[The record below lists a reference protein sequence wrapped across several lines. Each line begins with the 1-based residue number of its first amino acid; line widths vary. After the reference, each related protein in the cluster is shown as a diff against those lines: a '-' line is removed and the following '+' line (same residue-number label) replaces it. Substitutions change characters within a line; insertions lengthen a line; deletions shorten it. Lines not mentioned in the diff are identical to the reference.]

1 LSFFQNKRNF
11 TALFSTDGRESC
23 AAEAKG
29 RIMLEKIISGGQTG
43 VDQAAL
49 DAAIKLGIPHGGWIP
64 KGRLTEDGPL
74 PPKYNLTEM
83 PTASYPERTRKNIRD
98 SDGTLILSH
107 GALTGGSDFTRK
119 MALKYQKPML
129 HIDFNRVVP
138 FDAAVIINNWMVD
151 HDIGILNVAGP
162 RASSDPTI
170 YRAAIDIIE
179 AVSFLNLSENNPMQ
193 TRMMGTDATSKEIPR
208 DIHAAVT
215 HIIDGMTLKDRAVMA
230 NLTEGELAPL
240 QLNLGMYIRQQ
251 MPRWLTSET
260 FKRSCDEAAL
270 EEGLD
275 ASNPPMVIIKMTW
288 KHLKATHRLR
298 VVK

>member
-1 LSFFQNKRNF
+1 
-11 TALFSTDGRESC
+11 
-23 AAEAKG
+23 
-29 RIMLEKIISGGQTG
+29 MLEKIISGGQTG
-43 VDQAAL
+43 ADQAAL

-74 PPKYNLTEM
+74 PAKYDLTEM
-83 PTASYPERTRKNIRD
+83 PTQSYPERTQKNIRE

-107 GALTGGSDFTRK
+107 GMLTGGSEFTRK

-129 HIDFNRVVP
+129 HIDFTRTIP
-138 FDAAVIINNWMVD
+138 FEAAVVINNWMVD
-151 HDIGILNVAGP
+151 HDISILNVAGP
-162 RASSDPTI
+162 RASTDPNI

-193 TRMMGTDATSKEIPR
+193 TRDVGAGEVDKKLPR
-208 DIHAAVT
+208 DIQAAVAD
-215 HIIDGMTLKDRAVMA
+215 IVEGMTLKDRAVMA

-251 MPRWLTSET
+251 MPWWFTSET
-260 FKRSCDEAAL
+260 FTRSCEEAAQ

-275 ASNPPMVIIKMTW
+275 TSNPPMVIIKKIW
-288 KHLKATHRLR
+288 RHLKATHRLR
-298 VVK
+298 IVK

>member
-1 LSFFQNKRNF
+1 
-11 TALFSTDGRESC
+11 
-23 AAEAKG
+23 
-29 RIMLEKIISGGQTG
+29 MLEKIISGGQTG
-43 VDQAAL
+43 ADQAAL

-83 PTASYPERTRKNIRD
+83 PTASYPERTRKNIRE

-107 GALTGGSDFTRK
+107 GALTGGSDFTRN

-129 HIDFNRVVP
+129 HIDFNRMVP
-138 FDAAVIINNWMVD
+138 FDAAVVINNWMVD
-151 HDIGILNVAGP
+151 HDIGILNVAGS
-162 RASSDPTI
+162 RASNDPAI

-193 TRMMGTDATSKEIPR
+193 TRMTGSDLIGKEIPR

-215 HIIDGMTLKDRAVMA
+215 HIIDGMTLKDRAAMA

-270 EEGLD
+270 EGGVD
-275 ASNPPMVIIKMTW
+275 TSNAPMVIIKMTW
-288 KHLKATHRLR
+288 KRLKATHRLR